1 MSNFS
6 VLNGR
11 KKLKTN
17 LQVWLVAWVDLAVAL
32 VILLTAARIRPHWDS
47 HVRWGFL
54 YKELKKTSEDE
65 HLGI

>member
-1 MSNFS
+1 
-6 VLNGR
+6 
-11 KKLKTN
+11 LKTN

-32 VILLTAARIRPHWDS
+32 VVLLTAARIRPHWDS

-54 YKELKKTSEDE
+54 YKELKKTSEDG